1 MKMRIERNI
10 RKIDKE
16 FSNHDYILSDDME
29 RIFEA
34 SREEIQPLLKLC
46 GCKCFLNK
54 KRSIWIKAGTKEER
68 IREILKNNKFK
79 YK

>member
-1 MKMRIERNI
+1 MKI
-10 RKIDKE
+10 K
-16 FSNHDYILSDDME
+16 S
-29 RIFEA
+29 
-34 SREEIQPLLKLC
+34 EIIYTDTIYYY
-46 GCKCFLNK
+46 K

>member
-1 MKMRIERNI
+1 MRIERNI

-46 GCKCFLNK
+46 GCKCFLYEKHNK
-54 KRSIWIKAGTKEER
+54 NLI
-68 IREILKNNKFK
+68 IR
-79 YK
+79 

>member
-1 MKMRIERNI
+1 MYRKVRSKSFSGFLHVNREKNI

-16 FSNHDYILSDDME
+16 FANHDYMLSDDME

-46 GCKCFLNK
+46 GCKCYFDK
-54 KRSIWIKAGTKEER
+54 KRSIWIKGG
-68 IREILKNNKFK
+68 
-79 YK
+79 

>member
-1 MKMRIERNI
+1 MRIERNI

-46 GCKCFLNK
+46 GCKCF
-54 KRSIWIKAGTKEER
+54 
-68 IREILKNNKFK
+68 
-79 YK
+79 